1 MHKHTLI
8 AVFLQ
13 FFSAL
18 AVAQGVPEED
28 LPAMQNPPMA
38 VNDFA
43 SLLSASEE
51 QALEQKLRNFYD
63 TANSAVV
70 VVTVPS
76 TEPYETAQFAISLY
90 EQWGVGRGKQDNG
103 VLVLVAAEDRR
114 MWITTGYGLEG
125 AIPDALAKR
134 VVEQIMKPNFREN
147 RFYAGLDEAT
157 TALMGLAS
165 GEYSD
170 LPSDRSQKEDGSGI
184 GPMLVIFFIFFFII
198 LPIIMAGKRGRN
210 RNLGGRGPKP
220 GLLTTLWLLSQMGGR
235 RGGGW
240 DDFSGGGGIFG
251 GGSGG
256 FGGGGGF
263 GGFGGGSTGGGGA
276 GGSW

>member
-1 MHKHTLI
+1 MQKSTLFTLI
-8 AVFLQ
+8 LL
-13 FFSAL
+13 FFSAGL
-18 AVAQGVPEED
+18 FAQGVPEKD
-28 LPAMQNPPMA
+28 LPKMQEPAMA

-43 SLLSASEE
+43 SVLSASEE

-63 TANSAVV
+63 TANSAIV
-70 VVTVPS
+70 VVTLPT
-76 TEPYETAQFAISLY
+76 TEPYEIAQFTISLY
-90 EQWGVGRGKQDNG
+90 EQWGIGRGKQDNG
-103 VLVLVAAEDRR
+103 VLVLVAVNDRR

-134 VVEQIMKPNFREN
+134 VVEQIMKPRFQEN

-170 LPSDRSQKEDGSGI
+170 LPSDPKKESSRGI
-184 GPMLVIFFIFFFII
+184 GPMIVIFFIFFFII

-210 RNLGGRGPKP
+210 RNLRGRGPRP

-240 DDFSGGGGIFG
+240 DDFNGGGGIFG
-251 GGSGG
+251 GGSG
-256 FGGGGGF
+256 GGGGGF